1 MAETQEAR
9 IETDQTPYGYE
20 VEKATIPLMDVET
33 PAGDPAKP
41 EGFDV
46 DVSQPMV
53 SEMPVSGQEQAE
65 SSESPKE
72 TPAKED
78 SSRFEY
84 WQSQADKVTSELS
97 NAQQELE
104 YYRSQAQQQHQP
116 TVSNGQPNGQPQQNM
131 GVQQDSLQ
139 APVKPTK
146 PVSYNEVDA
155 YNDPESTSFKFRLE
169 KERYQDDYMGFLEQ
183 KDEVRENQMRAQY
196 EQAYAQQ
203 QTNLV
208 KNSAMSHAMGG
219 YGFDQL
225 KAGDFVNWASN
236 PNNVTVDHLIK
247 LYMMKDAPDARVEQK
262 KQEMKKSQEVLAIPR
277 SAAVETGTAES
288 PQSDEDLFNNALLFG
303 SKR

>member
-9 IETDQTPYGYE
+9 IEVDQTPYGYE
-20 VEKATIPLMDVET
+20 VEKTTIPLMDVEP
-33 PAGDPAKP
+33 PASDALKP
-41 EGFDV
+41 ESFDV
-46 DVSQPMV
+46 DVSQSMI
-53 SEMPVSGQEQAE
+53 SETPVSGQEQAE
-65 SSESPKE
+65 SLESPE
-72 TPAKED
+72 QTPAKED

-104 YYRSQAQQQHQP
+104 YYRGQAQQQQP

-183 KDEVRENQMRAQY
+183 KDEVRESQMRAQY

-219 YGFDQL
+219 YGFDQT

-262 KQEMKKSQEVLAIPR
+262 RQEMKKSQEVLAIPR
-277 SAAVETGTAES
+277 SAAVETGTSEA
-288 PQSDEDLFNNALLFG
+288 PRNDEDLFNDGLLSF
-303 SKR
+303 KR

>member
-9 IETDQTPYGYE
+9 IEVDQTPYGYE
-20 VEKATIPLMDVET
+20 VEKAAIPTVDAEV
-33 PAGDPAKP
+33 PAGDALNP
-41 EGFDV
+41 EGFNV
-46 DVSQPMV
+46 DVSQPMI
-53 SEMPVSGQEQAE
+53 SETPVSGQEQAE
-65 SSESPKE
+65 SLGSPE
-72 TPAKED
+72 QAPAKED

-84 WQSQADKVTSELS
+84 WQSQADKVRSELS
-97 NAQQELE
+97 NAQQELD
-104 YYRSQAQQQHQP
+104 YYRSLAQQQQS
-116 TVSNGQPNGQPQQNM
+116 TVSNGNPNGQPQQEM
-131 GVQQDSLQ
+131 GVQQNSLQ

-146 PVSYNEVDA
+146 PVNYNEVDA

-183 KDEVRENQMRAQY
+183 KDEVRESEMRAQY

-208 KNSAMSHAMGG
+208 KNNAMSHAMGG
-219 YGFDQL
+219 YGFDQT

-262 KQEMKKSQEVLAIPR
+262 RQEMKKSQEVLAIPR
-277 SAAVETGTAES
+277 SAAVESGTSEA
-288 PQSDEDLFNNALLFG
+288 PRNDEDLFNDGLLSF
-303 SKR
+303 KR

>member
-9 IETDQTPYGYE
+9 IEVDQTPYGYE
-20 VEKATIPLMDVET
+20 VEKTAIPTMDAEV
-33 PAGDPAKP
+33 PVGDTLKP
-41 EGFDV
+41 ESFDV
-46 DVSQPMV
+46 DVSQPMI
-53 SEMPVSGQEQAE
+53 SETPVSGQEQAE
-65 SSESPKE
+65 SLESPA
-72 TPAKED
+72 PAKED

-97 NAQQELE
+97 NAQQELQ
-104 YYRSQAQQQHQP
+104 YYRSQAQQQQP
-116 TVSNGQPNGQPQQNM
+116 TVSNGQPNGQPQQDM
-131 GVQQDSLQ
+131 GVQQNSLQ
-139 APVKPTK
+139 PPVKPAK
-146 PVSYNEVDA
+146 PVNYNEVDA

-183 KDEVRENQMRAQY
+183 KDEVRESQMRAQY

-208 KNSAMSHAMGG
+208 KNNAVSHAMNG

-262 KQEMKKSQEVLAIPR
+262 RQEMKKSQEVLAIPR
-277 SAAVETGTAES
+277 SAAVETGASEA
-288 PQSDEDLFNNALLFG
+288 PRNDEDLFNDGLLSF
-303 SKR
+303 KR

>member
-9 IETDQTPYGYE
+9 IEVDQTPYGYE
-20 VEKATIPLMDVET
+20 VEKTTVPTMDVEV
-33 PAGDPAKP
+33 PVGDTLKP
-41 EGFDV
+41 ESFDV
-46 DVSQPMV
+46 DVSQPMI
-53 SEMPVSGQEQAE
+53 SETPVSGQEQAE
-65 SSESPKE
+65 SLESPE
-72 TPAKED
+72 QAPAKED

-84 WQSQADKVTSELS
+84 WQSQADKVRSELS
-97 NAQQELE
+97 NAQQELD
-104 YYRSQAQQQHQP
+104 YYRSLAQQQQS
-116 TVSNGQPNGQPQQNM
+116 TVSNGNPNGQPQQEM
-131 GVQQDSLQ
+131 GVQQNSLQ

-146 PVSYNEVDA
+146 PVNYNEVDA

-183 KDEVRENQMRAQY
+183 KDEVREREMRAQY

-208 KNSAMSHAMGG
+208 KNNAMSHAMGG
-219 YGFDQL
+219 YGFDQI

-262 KQEMKKSQEVLAIPR
+262 KQEMKKSQEVLAMPR

-303 SKR
+303 NKR

>member
-9 IETDQTPYGYE
+9 IEVDQTPYGYE
-20 VEKATIPLMDVET
+20 VEKAAIPTVDAEV
-33 PAGDPAKP
+33 PAGDALNP
-41 EGFDV
+41 EGFNV
-46 DVSQPMV
+46 DVSQPMI
-53 SEMPVSGQEQAE
+53 SETPVSGQEQAE
-65 SSESPKE
+65 SLESPE
-72 TPAKED
+72 QAPAKED

-84 WQSQADKVTSELS
+84 WQSQADKVRSELS
-97 NAQQELE
+97 NAQQELD
-104 YYRSQAQQQHQP
+104 YYRSLAQQQQS
-116 TVSNGQPNGQPQQNM
+116 TVSNGQPQGQPQQQM

-146 PVSYNEVDA
+146 PVNYNEVDA

-183 KDEVRENQMRAQY
+183 KDEVREKQMRAQY
-196 EQAYAQQ
+196 EQAYAEQ
-203 QTNLV
+203 QTSLV
-208 KNSAMSHAMGG
+208 KNSAMSHAMSG
-219 YGFDQL
+219 YGFDQT

-262 KQEMKKSQEVLAIPR
+262 KQEMKKSQEVLAMPR

-288 PQSDEDLFNNALLFG
+288 PQSDEDIFNNALLLG
-303 SKR
+303 NKR

>member
-1 MAETQEAR
+1 
-9 IETDQTPYGYE
+9 
-20 VEKATIPLMDVET
+20 MDVET

-46 DVSQPMV
+46 NVSQPMV
-53 SEMPVSGQEQAE
+53 SETPVSGQEQAE
-65 SSESPKE
+65 SLEGPE
-72 TPAKED
+72 QAPAKED

-84 WQSQADKVTSELS
+84 WQSQADKVRSELS
-97 NAQQELE
+97 NAQQELD
-104 YYRSQAQQQHQP
+104 YYRSLAQQQQS
-116 TVSNGQPNGQPQQNM
+116 TVSNGNPNGQPQQEM
-131 GVQQDSLQ
+131 GVQQNSLQ

-146 PVSYNEVDA
+146 PVNYNEVDA

-183 KDEVRENQMRAQY
+183 KDEVRESEMRAQY

-208 KNSAMSHAMGG
+208 KNNAMSHAMGG
-219 YGFDQL
+219 YGFDQT

-262 KQEMKKSQEVLAIPR
+262 RQEMKKSQEVLAIPR
-277 SAAVETGTAES
+277 SAAVESGTSEA
-288 PQSDEDLFNNALLFG
+288 PRNDEDLFNDGLLSF
-303 SKR
+303 KR

>member
-9 IETDQTPYGYE
+9 IEVDQTPYGYE
-20 VEKATIPLMDVET
+20 VEKTTVPTMDVEV
-33 PAGDPAKP
+33 PVGDTLKP
-41 EGFDV
+41 ESFDV
-46 DVSQPMV
+46 DVSQPMI
-53 SEMPVSGQEQAE
+53 SETPVSGQEQAE
-65 SSESPKE
+65 SLGSPE
-72 TPAKED
+72 QAPAKED

-84 WQSQADKVTSELS
+84 WQSQADKVRSELS
-97 NAQQELE
+97 NAQQELD
-104 YYRSQAQQQHQP
+104 YYRSLAQQQQS
-116 TVSNGQPNGQPQQNM
+116 TVSNGNPNGQPQQEM
-131 GVQQDSLQ
+131 GVQQNSLQ

-146 PVSYNEVDA
+146 PVNYNEVDA

-183 KDEVRENQMRAQY
+183 KDEVRESEMRAQY

-208 KNSAMSHAMGG
+208 KNNAMSHAMGG
-219 YGFDQL
+219 YGFDQT

-262 KQEMKKSQEVLAIPR
+262 KQEMKKSQEVLAMPR

-303 SKR
+303 NKR

>member
-20 VEKATIPLMDVET
+20 VEKTTIPLMDVEP
-33 PAGDPAKP
+33 PASDALKP
-41 EGFDV
+41 ESFDV
-46 DVSQPMV
+46 DVSQPMI
-53 SEMPVSGQEQAE
+53 SETPVSGQEQAE
-65 SSESPKE
+65 SLESPE
-72 TPAKED
+72 QTPAKED

-104 YYRSQAQQQHQP
+104 YYRGLAQQQQP

-146 PVSYNEVDA
+146 PVNYNEVDA

-183 KDEVRENQMRAQY
+183 KDEVRESQMRAQY

-219 YGFDQL
+219 YGFDQT

-262 KQEMKKSQEVLAIPR
+262 RQEMKKSQEVLAIPR
-277 SAAVETGTAES
+277 SAAVESGTSEA
-288 PQSDEDLFNNALLFG
+288 PRNDEDLFNDGLLSF
-303 SKR
+303 KR

>member
-9 IETDQTPYGYE
+9 IEVDQTPYGYE

-33 PAGDPAKP
+33 PAGDPMKP

-46 DVSQPMV
+46 DVSQPMINE
-53 SEMPVSGQEQAE
+53 SPVSGQEQAE
-65 SSESPKE
+65 SSESPE
-72 TPAKED
+72 QAPAKED

-84 WQSQADKVTSELS
+84 WQSQADKVRSELS
-97 NAQQELE
+97 NAQQELD
-104 YYRSQAQQQHQP
+104 YYRSLAQQQQS
-116 TVSNGQPNGQPQQNM
+116 TVSNGQPQGQPQQQM

-146 PVSYNEVDA
+146 PVNYNEVDA

-183 KDEVRENQMRAQY
+183 KDEVREKQMRAQY
-196 EQAYAQQ
+196 EQAYAEQ
-203 QTNLV
+203 QTSLV
-208 KNSAMSHAMGG
+208 KNSAMSHAMSG
-219 YGFDQL
+219 YGFDQT

-262 KQEMKKSQEVLAIPR
+262 KQEMKKSQEVLAMPR

-288 PQSDEDLFNNALLFG
+288 PQSDEDIFNNALLLG
-303 SKR
+303 NKR

>member
-20 VEKATIPLMDVET
+20 VEKTTVPTMDVEV
-33 PAGDPAKP
+33 PVGDTLKP
-41 EGFDV
+41 ESFDV
-46 DVSQPMV
+46 DVSQPMI
-53 SEMPVSGQEQAE
+53 SETPVSGQEQAE
-65 SSESPKE
+65 SLGSPE
-72 TPAKED
+72 QAPAKED

-84 WQSQADKVTSELS
+84 WQSQADKVRSELS
-97 NAQQELE
+97 NAQQELD
-104 YYRSQAQQQHQP
+104 YYRSLAQQQQS
-116 TVSNGQPNGQPQQNM
+116 TVSNGNPNGQPQQEM
-131 GVQQDSLQ
+131 GVQQNSLQ

-146 PVSYNEVDA
+146 PVNYNEVDA

-183 KDEVRENQMRAQY
+183 KDEVRESEMRAQY

-208 KNSAMSHAMGG
+208 KNNAMSHAMGG
-219 YGFDQL
+219 YGFDQI

-262 KQEMKKSQEVLAIPR
+262 KQEMKKSQEVLAMPR

-303 SKR
+303 NKR

>member
-9 IETDQTPYGYE
+9 IEVDQTPYGYE
-20 VEKATIPLMDVET
+20 VEKTTVPTMDVEV
-33 PAGDPAKP
+33 PVGDTLKP
-41 EGFDV
+41 ESFDV
-46 DVSQPMV
+46 DVSQPMI
-53 SEMPVSGQEQAE
+53 SETPVSGQEQAE
-65 SSESPKE
+65 SLGSPE
-72 TPAKED
+72 QAPAKED

-84 WQSQADKVTSELS
+84 WQSQADKVRSELS
-97 NAQQELE
+97 NAQQELD
-104 YYRSQAQQQHQP
+104 YYRSLAQQQQS
-116 TVSNGQPNGQPQQNM
+116 TVSNGNPNGQPQQEM
-131 GVQQDSLQ
+131 GVQQNSLQ

-146 PVSYNEVDA
+146 PVNYNEVDA

-183 KDEVRENQMRAQY
+183 KDEVRESEMRAQY

-208 KNSAMSHAMGG
+208 KNNAMSHAMGG
-219 YGFDQL
+219 YGFDQI

-262 KQEMKKSQEVLAIPR
+262 KQEMKKSQEVLAMPR

-303 SKR
+303 NKR

>member
-46 DVSQPMV
+46 NVSQPMV
-53 SEMPVSGQEQAE
+53 SETPVSGQEQAE
-65 SSESPKE
+65 SLGSPE
-72 TPAKED
+72 QAPAKED

-84 WQSQADKVTSELS
+84 WQSQADKVRSELS
-97 NAQQELE
+97 NAQQELD
-104 YYRSQAQQQHQP
+104 YYRSLAQQQQS
-116 TVSNGQPNGQPQQNM
+116 TVSNGNPNGQPQQEM
-131 GVQQDSLQ
+131 GVQQNSLQ

-146 PVSYNEVDA
+146 PVNYNEVDA

-183 KDEVRENQMRAQY
+183 KDEVRESEMRAQY

-208 KNSAMSHAMGG
+208 KNNAMSHAMGG
-219 YGFDQL
+219 YGFDQT

-262 KQEMKKSQEVLAIPR
+262 RQEMKKSQEVLAIPR
-277 SAAVETGTAES
+277 SAAVETGASEA
-288 PQSDEDLFNNALLFG
+288 PRNDEDLFNDGLLSF
-303 SKR
+303 KR

>member
-9 IETDQTPYGYE
+9 IEVDQTPYGYE
-20 VEKATIPLMDVET
+20 VEKTTVPTMDVEV
-33 PAGDPAKP
+33 PVGDTLKP

-46 DVSQPMV
+46 NVSQPMV
-53 SEMPVSGQEQAE
+53 SETPVSGQEQAE
-65 SSESPKE
+65 SLGSPE
-72 TPAKED
+72 QAPAKED

-84 WQSQADKVTSELS
+84 WQSQADKVRSELS
-97 NAQQELE
+97 NAQQELD
-104 YYRSQAQQQHQP
+104 YYRSLAQQQQS
-116 TVSNGQPNGQPQQNM
+116 TVSNGNPNGQPQQEM
-131 GVQQDSLQ
+131 GVQQNSLQ

-146 PVSYNEVDA
+146 PVNYNEVDA

-183 KDEVRENQMRAQY
+183 KDEVRESEMRAQY

-208 KNSAMSHAMGG
+208 KNNAMSHAMGG
-219 YGFDQL
+219 YGFDQT

-262 KQEMKKSQEVLAIPR
+262 KQEMKKSQEVLAMPR

-303 SKR
+303 NKR